1 MKRLTLSLI
10 VVATICAGA
19 HAQNYSFEVPEMEL
33 HVTVNPDASVRM
45 NYMIKFYCN
54 PGADAVDIV
63 DIGLPDY
70 NYDFSNMSAG
80 LNGEQLLTIR
90 KSEYL
95 TSMPAV
101 EVPIVPAIEP
111 GSAGVFEFECTM
123 PDLVYQDTTNKANAS
138 LRITPTWFDSSCLT
152 GDTQLS
158 IVIYMPEGIA
168 DEDILWQLDEPFTH
182 KMQVEGHKVVAWY
195 YDATRVD
202 HRHLVGVSFPKRDL
216 DRVVTMS
223 NWTLFMRWWRQAGV
237 TRFWVGLITLVLFS
251 IFFFR
256 VTAGTGF
263 CLYFILLIGLAI
275 AWGTSP
281 ELQLMFIPALILAWI
296 IARNV
301 RLKAKRSYLPAIASV
316 PGGEIKRGLAAPEVA
331 VMMEEPLGRVLTFT
345 IFGMLKKRLIV
356 QLDEDPLTV
365 ALVEGYDV
373 ARRDRRRLARERG
386 TTIRGFEQDFIEVI
400 TAGPGIPVSKLKF
413 DKAIRNLVKNTAKR
427 LAGFD
432 LERTR
437 EYYRSIMDQAWSE
450 AKQIGDLTQRT
461 EYVDNNL
468 GWLLLHD
475 DADSRFN
482 VLHRGGYHYRPA
494 WTRTSPGLSLPS
506 APSVPTAPGGDT
518 TGSDVAASF
527 SGWLENVTGG
537 MARSMD
543 PISIGIADAPSVN
556 LGGMDKVTGAV
567 LKAMSESSGG
577 SGGGFSGSGGCAC
590 ACAGCACACACA
602 GGGR

>member
-1 MKRLTLSLI
+1 MKRLILSLI
-10 VVATICAGA
+10 VAATICAGA
-19 HAQNYSFEVPEMEL
+19 HAQNYSFAVPEMEL

-70 NYDFSNMSAG
+70 NYDFSNMSASIDG
-80 LNGEQLLTIR
+80 QPLLTIR

-95 TSMPAV
+95 TSVPAV
-101 EVPIVPAIEP
+101 EVPIVPPIEP
-111 GSAGVFEFECTM
+111 GSTGVFEFQCTM
-123 PDLVYQDTTNKANAS
+123 PDRVYQDTTKKTNAS
-138 LRITPTWFDSSCLT
+138 LRITPTWFDSSSLT

-158 IVIYMPEGIA
+158 IVIYMPKDIP
-168 DEDILWQLDEPFTH
+168 DEEILWQLNQPFTH
-182 KMQVEGHKVVAWY
+182 KLQVKDHKAVAWY
-195 YDATRVD
+195 YDAVRVD
-202 HRHLVGVSFPKRDL
+202 TRHMVGVSFPKASL

-223 NWTLFMRWWRQAGV
+223 NWTLFMRWWKHAGAV
-237 TRFWVGLITLVLFS
+237 RFWIGLITLVLFS

-275 AWGTSP
+275 AWGSSP
-281 ELQLMFIPALILAWI
+281 ELQLLFIPFFILVWI
-296 IARNV
+296 IARNM

-331 VMMEEPLGRVLTFT
+331 VMMEQPLGRVLTFV

-356 QLDEDPLTV
+356 QTDEDPLTV
-365 ALVEGYDV
+365 AIVEGYDV
-373 ARRDRRRLARERG
+373 PRRDRRRLARERG
-386 TTIRGFEQDFIEVI
+386 TTIRGFEQDFIEVMI
-400 TAGPGIPVSKLKF
+400 ADPGVPVRKLKF
-413 DKAIRNLVKNTAKR
+413 DKAMKKLVENTAKR

-437 EYYRSIMDQAWSE
+437 EYYQSIMNKAWSE
-450 AKQIGDLTQRT
+450 AKEIGDLTQRT
-461 EYVDNNL
+461 EYLDNHL

-475 DADSRFN
+475 DSDSRFN
-482 VLHRGGYHYRPA
+482 VFYNSGYNYRPA
-494 WTRTSPGLSLPS
+494 WVRTTSGPLLASAPS
-506 APSVPTAPGGDT
+506 APIAPGSGTTAGDV
-518 TGSDVAASF
+518 GASF

-543 PISIGIADAPSVN
+543 PIGVGLTNAPSVN
-556 LGGMDKVTGAV
+556 LGGMDKVTGAM
-567 LKAMSESSGG
+567 LKAMSESSG
-577 SGGGFSGSGGCAC
+577 SGGGFSGGGGCAC